1 MQLLKFSLE
10 LGVATVD
17 LECEDDANKFLIGVN
32 NFFGELMLEE
42 FEWFA
47 CGGVN
52 WGCCCIFGEG
62 IGVVEERL
70 LYDTGGWQSSGGEIK
85 VAEFEWPWVEVAWL
99 FSSSGLSKVLDTV
112 ESVFL
117 WDLIN
122 DLIDLS

>member
-10 LGVATVD
+10 PGVATVD

-52 WGCCCIFGEG
+52 
-62 IGVVEERL
+62 
-70 LYDTGGWQSSGGEIK
+70 
-85 VAEFEWPWVEVAWL
+85 
-99 FSSSGLSKVLDTV
+99 
-112 ESVFL
+112 
-117 WDLIN
+117 
-122 DLIDLS
+122 